1 MTETPPKPPQPRE
14 DASDAAP
21 AEPGAIVSAAAS
33 PVSDAA
39 ASPARPA
46 GRRSILIAALA
57 VVAVVVALAG
67 FLSRQGSGTTAPPP
81 STSTNAPPPTDRR
94 AEARALVEARLRQA
108 TDYAPFFQTLD
119 ARLPADAAQI
129 RDGFADKALADKDAA
144 TPDRLVADAL
154 KTLRETRGVVAAK
167 ADAPAMT
174 RVFEAQGAM
183 LSALRESDAKLC
195 VDFAYGGATDALMA
209 FSTAHRVLF
218 ANLARANLDAILD
231 GAEKKLEREPAT
243 DDDFAALEKGLRDKG
258 LGDVEVAALLDGKT
272 PDPPLPDERMC
283 EAARLY
289 VGAVLALPEPARS
302 RVLSL
307 AIELMARS

>member
-1 MTETPPKPPQPRE
+1 MTDTPRKPPQPR
-14 DASDAAP
+14 DDVSDPAGAAQGV
-21 AEPGAIVSAAAS
+21 AGSGAAS
-33 PVSDAA
+33 PRSEMG
-39 ASPARPA
+39 PIGKPA
-46 GRRSILIAALA
+46 GRRATVIAALA
-57 VVAVVVALAG
+57 VVAVAAVLAG
-67 FLSRQGSGTTAPPP
+67 VLSRHGSVTPGPPPSAPADAPPP
-81 STSTNAPPPTDRR
+81 ADRR

-129 RDGFADKALADKDAA
+129 RDGFVEKALSDQASA

-154 KTLRETRGVVAAK
+154 KSLRETRGVVAAK

-209 FSTAHRVLF
+209 FSIAHRLLF
-218 ANLARANLDAILD
+218 ADLAKANLDAILD

-243 DDDFAALEKGLRDKG
+243 DDDFAALEKALRDKD

-272 PDPPLPDERMC
+272 PDPPLSDERMC
-283 EAARLY
+283 DAARLY